1 MQGQSLISAGARI
14 ASRNKRYVIWFYL
27 LNLVLA
33 WFGAAAFTANAG
45 AILDHSLYSDR
56 LLHGFDLG
64 ALAEMLIRPDLGA
77 VRSSTAPEMAGAIV
91 FFLASLI
98 FMPGVLLGYSSDHRI
113 SRQEFYR
120 ASGRNL
126 WRFVRLFV
134 ICAIVLAIVGGILFG
149 IQGALV
155 KAVDRSVND
164 DRLPFAVQMVGM
176 AVIFL
181 VMTFIRTW
189 FDLSEADVVLR
200 DEGAVRKSL
209 GWAFSAAW
217 RNLRLCRS
225 YVVSAI
231 VGLIVLAAGIVL
243 WNVVVP
249 PSSVLGAF
257 LVSQVI
263 LLILLAI
270 RFWQRA
276 SAVAFYLQVG
286 EEPATEVRSAAVS
299 ATAV

>member
-1 MQGQSLISAGARI
+1 MSGQSLISAGGRI
-14 ASRNKRYVIWFYL
+14 AGRNKRYVIWFYL

-45 AILDHSLYSDR
+45 GVLNHSLYSDR

-64 ALAEMLIRPDLGA
+64 ALAEMLIRPDFGA
-77 VRSSTAPEMAGAIV
+77 IRSSTAPEMVAAIL
-91 FFLASLI
+91 FFLASLL

-120 ASGRNL
+120 ACGHNV

-134 ICAIVLAIVGGILFG
+134 ICAIVLSIVGGILFG

-164 DRLPFAVQMVGM
+164 DRMPFLVQMVSM
-176 AVIFL
+176 AVIFVL
-181 VMTFIRTW
+181 MTFIRTW
-189 FDLSEADVVLR
+189 FDLAQADAVLR
-200 DEGAVRKSL
+200 DQAAVRKSL
-209 GWAFSAAW
+209 GWAFGAAW
-217 RNLRLCRS
+217 RNLRLCGS

-231 VGLIVLAAGIVL
+231 VGLIVLAVGIVL

-257 LVSQVI
+257 LISQVI

-276 SAVAFYLQVG
+276 SAVAFYLQAAEDPVV
-286 EEPATEVRSAAVS
+286 EMRSAAVPAS
-299 ATAV
+299 AG